1 MLHETLT
8 GKILGCA
15 YTVHSELGPGLLEN
29 AYEECLVY
37 ELTEKGLYVE
47 RQKRMPLV
55 YKTVELDVGYRLD
68 LVVENT
74 VILELKAVEALAP
87 IHTAQLLTYLNLSG
101 LPLGYLMNFN
111 VTSLKNGIKRFIL
124 TRSYTEGISRRNT
137 EF

>member
-55 YKTVELDVGYRLD
+55 YKKVELDVGYRLD

-111 VTSLKNGIKRFIL
+111 VTSLKNG
-124 TRSYTEGISRRNT
+124 
-137 EF
+137 